1 MLSRGHDDTAFRR
14 DMKNPRN
21 RCGSAGFVVELAGFE
36 PATLCLQSPATF
48 TNNTIFYKGFGVLT
62 TLFVQPACN
71 NSQKWGV
78 ALSCMVLHLAVF

>member
-36 PATLCLQSPATF
+36 PATLCYDRL
-48 TNNTIFYKGFGVLT
+48 IFHEKPWCHIDTQNG
-62 TLFVQPACN
+62 LFKPFFNELAC
-71 NSQKWGV
+71 SLVRMKSHEI
-78 ALSCMVLHLAVF
+78 A